1 MTMADISFTETGE
14 TKQTAEYS
22 LKTPPQSI
30 EAEQSVLGGLMLE
43 NQRWDDVAEIVSE
56 QDFSSRPHR
65 SIFSAMRSLVA
76 NQFPIDLITL
86 AEHIENEGEGKL
98 DSLGGFAY
106 LAELSKNTPSAANII
121 AYAQIVRERAVIREM
136 IKVAN

>member
-86 AEHIENEGEGKL
+86 AEHIENEG
-98 DSLGGFAY
+98 
-106 LAELSKNTPSAANII
+106 
-121 AYAQIVRERAVIREM
+121 
-136 IKVAN
+136 

>member
-1 MTMADISFTETGE
+1 MADISFTETGE

-76 NQFPIDLITL
+76 NQFPIDLITSEAIL
-86 AEHIENEGEGKL
+86 EV
-98 DSLGGFAY
+98 
-106 LAELSKNTPSAANII
+106 SA
-121 AYAQIVRERAVIREM
+121 QSGRAVQFREPG
-136 IKVAN
+136 K

>member
-76 NQFPIDLITL
+76 DRQGTCRNQGNDKSCQRNNRGRLQP
-86 AEHIENEGEGKL
+86 G
-98 DSLGGFAY
+98 
-106 LAELSKNTPSAANII
+106 
-121 AYAQIVRERAVIREM
+121 R
-136 IKVAN
+136 

>member
-43 NQRWDDVAEIVSE
+43 NQRWCVT
-56 QDFSSRPHR
+56 RWLR
-65 SIFSAMRSLVA
+65 GRG
-76 NQFPIDLITL
+76 N
-86 AEHIENEGEGKL
+86 
-98 DSLGGFAY
+98 
-106 LAELSKNTPSAANII
+106 AA
-121 AYAQIVRERAVIREM
+121 
-136 IKVAN
+136 